1 MSLVLRHK
9 PQAIGLQ
16 LDNNGWADVAEL
28 IAKSKAKNLNISLD
42 MLKLVVETNEKK
54 RFAFNDDK
62 TKIRANQGHSVVV
75 DVELKLT
82 TPPDVLY
89 HGTAVKNKEEILKSG
104 LNKMSRLHVHLSH
117 DIETATKVGT
127 RHGKPIV
134 FIVDAKQMHTDGNKF
149 YLSENGVWL
158 VQYVPA
164 RYLREL
170 E

>member
-16 LDNNGWADVAEL
+16 LDSNGWADVAEL
-28 IAKSKAKNLNISLD
+28 ITKSNAKNLNITLD

-75 DVELKLT
+75 DVELTLT

-89 HGTAVKNKEEILKSG
+89 HGTALKNKEAILSKG
-104 LNKMSRLHVHLSH
+104 LNKMDRLHVHLSP
-117 DIETATKVGT
+117 DVETAKKVGS
-127 RHGKPIV
+127 RHGKPMV
-134 FIVDAKQMHTDGNKF
+134 FVVDTKQMQTDGNKF

-164 RYLREL
+164 RYLKEL